1 DGNLWVTDGRGIPTM
16 PAWGIAGGGPMSE
29 SHVQDVINYL
39 TAILIP
45 QIDVVAEFDAE
56 IRQTQANRLEG
67 ADATV
72 EGAILA
78 QRQLVGEINLAPEQA
93 DPLDEFAREAR
104 ALLDGAAEGIDTDG
118 DGLSD
123 AAETGL
129 VEIGNQL
136 VAFLT

>member
-1 DGNLWVTDGRGIPTM
+1 TRRPPRSPPSPYTTLFR
-16 PAWGIAGGGPMSE
+16 S
-29 SHVQDVINYL
+29 
-39 TAILIP
+39 
-45 QIDVVAEFDAE
+45 
-56 IRQTQANRLEG
+56 
-67 ADATV
+67 
-72 EGAILA
+72 

-136 VAFLT
+136 VAFLTVIRSEEHTSELQSTENIGCR